1 MSETLEKKATTSS
14 SSSKKRRVFQVA
26 KELHVSIESLLE
38 FLQAQNYKVKNP
50 MSSITEDMY
59 EEICREFKHET
70 AETSEPEF
78 DFRKRLLERRE

>member
-38 FLQAQNYKVKNP
+38 FLQAQKLF
-50 MSSITEDMY
+50 IL
-59 EEICREFKHET
+59 F
-70 AETSEPEF
+70 
-78 DFRKRLLERRE
+78 